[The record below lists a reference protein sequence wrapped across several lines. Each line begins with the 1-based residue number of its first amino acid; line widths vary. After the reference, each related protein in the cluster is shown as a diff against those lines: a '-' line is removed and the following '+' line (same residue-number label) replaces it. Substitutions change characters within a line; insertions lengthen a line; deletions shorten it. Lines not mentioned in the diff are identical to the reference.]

1 MTTVA
6 LPKPRIAIIVPC
18 YNEQEVLPLSIP
30 ILLDI
35 LDKMSS
41 QGLADVD
48 SFILCCNDGSRDC
61 TWQLIEEMH
70 RQDNRIK
77 GISLAHNR
85 GQQSVMLAGLMT
97 VRDISDAAITI
108 DADLQDDPNAIIEM
122 VKLFVQGKDIV
133 YGVRSSRET
142 DTWFKRTSARAFY
155 KFQKAMGLETIY
167 DHSEYRL
174 MSSRALGLLSEYS
187 ESNLFL
193 RGIMMSIGLET
204 AVVTYPRTKRLAG
217 DTKYSFGKLLGLSI
231 DGITSF
237 TAKPMRIIFMIGLV
251 LLLIDVFVAVWV
263 FLSYFKQQAISGWS
277 SIMLSIWFL
286 GSLILMALGIVGEY
300 IGKIYIEVKHRPR
313 YAIKDSLLD

>member
-1 MTTVA
+1 
-6 LPKPRIAIIVPC
+6 
-18 YNEQEVLPLSIP
+18 
-30 ILLDI
+30 
-35 LDKMSS
+35 
-41 QGLADVD
+41 
-48 SFILCCNDGSRDC
+48 
-61 TWQLIEEMH
+61 
-70 RQDNRIK
+70 
-77 GISLAHNR
+77 
-85 GQQSVMLAGLMT
+85 MLAGLMT

-204 AVVTYPRTKRLAG
+204 AVVTYPRAKRLAG

>member
-1 MTTVA
+1 
-6 LPKPRIAIIVPC
+6 
-18 YNEQEVLPLSIP
+18 
-30 ILLDI
+30 
-35 LDKMSS
+35 
-41 QGLADVD
+41 
-48 SFILCCNDGSRDC
+48 
-61 TWQLIEEMH
+61 
-70 RQDNRIK
+70 
-77 GISLAHNR
+77 
-85 GQQSVMLAGLMT
+85 
-97 VRDISDAAITI
+97 
-108 DADLQDDPNAIIEM
+108 
-122 VKLFVQGKDIV
+122 
-133 YGVRSSRET
+133 
-142 DTWFKRTSARAFY
+142 
-155 KFQKAMGLETIY
+155 MGLETIY